1 MKSVVCSSI
10 NNSFSCHINGL
21 AESKFLL
28 QLLKSSLYFRNTII
42 KTIC

>member
-1 MKSVVCSSI
+1 MKSVARSDI
-10 NNSFSCHINGL
+10 NYSFRCHINGL

-28 QLLKSSLYFRNTII
+28 QLLKSGLYFRNTII